1 MNGVMNSASML
12 YSRGTAK
19 PFVAAVT
26 LFGALVAGTGG
37 FYSQNNTV
45 LVSTWTTVP
54 AVVISVTTAK
64 SRKMHLQNLSVPKA
78 ISQIRNKL
86 GLKMSEMADILGVS
100 RQAVYLWLEGGNLKP
115 EYIQRIWDLSR
126 IADQLQAAG
135 IERPEHFIH
144 RPLTSEGNSLLH
156 LLVRG
161 ESVDAALSFL
171 KEQSVAEQR
180 IRDRASAESQIVRTG
195 KRNVSSVMELA
206 MPILDE
212 FNG

>member
-1 MNGVMNSASML
+1 MNEVMNSASVL

-37 FYSQNNTV
+37 FYSQNNTA
-45 LVSTWTTVP
+45 LVPTWTAVP
-54 AVVISVTTAK
+54 AIAISVTPAA
-64 SRKMHLQNLSVPKA
+64 SRKMHLQNISVPKA
-78 ISQIRNKL
+78 IRQIRNKL
-86 GLKMSEMADILGVS
+86 GLKMSEVADIFGVS

-126 IADQLQAAG
+126 VADQLQAAG

-144 RPLTSEGNSLLH
+144 RPLSSEGNSLLH

-171 KEQSVAEQR
+171 REQSAAEQR
-180 IRDRASAESQIVRTG
+180 TRDRASAESQIMRTG
-195 KRNVSSVMELA
+195 KRDVSSFMELA
-206 MPILDE
+206 TPILEE
-212 FNG
+212 FDG